1 VAESARVGIAR
12 VVGRLVERLRAVV
25 VGKLED
31 AFTFVTV
38 CFFLDICSFAARL
51 IKGEEVKRKVT
62 KFELYSRFRMSDE
75 PLVR

>member
-1 VAESARVGIAR
+1 MKRGHT
-12 VVGRLVERLRAVV
+12 
-25 VGKLED
+25 
-31 AFTFVTV
+31 FTFVTV